1 VHITSTVS
9 FLGGSN
15 TGPAPLAVFPL
26 ITWSLR
32 HTTIS
37 SVGAAGPTLGR
48 CRREMLIDVN

>member
-48 CRREMLIDVN
+48 CRREMLIAVE